1 MSDSKHTHKDG
12 WTSDETFRSMR
23 RNCGEYKK
31 KDIELIKFREEN
43 AKLKE
48 EITKL
53 KEENPK
59 FKEENLKSEN
69 TTKNLHFASTFDNMF
84 KEYTSD
90 TKSSSNIY
98 KHRCDMKKKILNNA
112 PDVRENGRVDYE
124 LILFRRVMELESQYV
139 NE

>member
-23 RNCGEYKK
+23 RNCEEYKK

-53 KEENPK
+53 KEVNAK
-59 FKEENLKSEN
+59 FKEVNVLE
-69 TTKNLHFASTFDNMF
+69 
-84 KEYTSD
+84 SD
-90 TKSSSNIY
+90 TKSVESEICY
-98 KHRCDMKKKILNNA
+98 KLLTKYPDLKEYSVNNAKRFYIAKKHQCYILEKIIDVEDKELYKKYYNYVMKRKNKKKYFN
-112 PDVRENGRVDYE
+112 
-124 LILFRRVMELESQYV
+124 
-139 NE
+139 